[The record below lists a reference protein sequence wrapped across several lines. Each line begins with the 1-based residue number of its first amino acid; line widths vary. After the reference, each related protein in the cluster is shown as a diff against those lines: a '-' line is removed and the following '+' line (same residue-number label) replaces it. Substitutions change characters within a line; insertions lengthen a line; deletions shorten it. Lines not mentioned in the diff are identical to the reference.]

1 MGVDKARVPF
11 PERWPMA
18 IAVASVLE
26 QVCERVALVRTV
38 DDGLPWLFPD
48 GRTPEIVMEAPSL
61 AAPAGKAPSPD
72 RHPLKGVAAA
82 LAACRTGSAL
92 IVPCDVPWLTAASLR
107 RLVDAGEAVA
117 AGDGHVQPLI
127 GCYRVGRR
135 ELAEGLAAAGA
146 PAKRFADGIA
156 TVDLD
161 PAELADLDSWQGRP
175 GPIRSLLD
183 RLPWLDDAARQRVR
197 EGEIAR
203 LAARGVLDPDRN

>member
-11 PERWPMA
+11 PGRWPMA
-18 IAVASVLE
+18 IAVAMVLE

-48 GRTPEIVMEAPSL
+48 GRAPEIVME
-61 AAPAGKAPSPD
+61 APSPD

-82 LAACRTGSAL
+82 LAACRTARAL
-92 IVPCDVPWLTAASLR
+92 IVPCDVPWLTADSLR
-107 RLVDAGEAVA
+107 QLVGGGEAVA

-135 ELAEGLAAAGA
+135 EIAEGLAAAGA
-146 PAKRFADGIA
+146 PAKRFADGVDR
-156 TVDLD
+156 VDLD
-161 PAELADLDSWQGRP
+161 PAELADLDSWQGRA
-175 GPIRSLLD
+175 GPVRSLLD
-183 RLPWLDDAARQRVR
+183 GLPWLDESARQRVR

-203 LAARGVLDPDRN
+203 LAARGVIDPDRN